1 MNLNRFPIPFLI
13 LAILGLLAG
22 LWAGLMRLGWQLP
35 TLTPSLAMLHGP
47 LMISGFLGTLIT
59 LERAVAMKQTWMY
72 LPPLLS
78 GLGWLLATIVP
89 DLPFGVIL
97 LTLASLG
104 GVAILTEIVRRENA
118 LHTMT
123 MLFGAAAW
131 FTGNLLWMFGWQMY
145 QVVFLWMAFLVLTI
159 AGERLELSRVLRP
172 TSFQQTLFSVITAI
186 FITGVAL
193 ALFNLQLGT
202 RLSGLGLLLLPL
214 WSLRN
219 DIAWFTGNLLWM
231 FGWQMYQVVFLW
243 MAFLVLTIAGERL
256 ELSRVLR
263 PTSFQQTL
271 FSVITAIFITGV
283 ALALFNLQLGTR
295 LSGLGLLLLPLWSLR
310 NDIAWR
316 NLRHKLPLTRYIA
329 WCLALGFVWLG
340 VGGGL
345 SLVFGAQV
353 AGPRYDAVLH
363 AVFVGFV
370 ISMIF
375 GHAPIIFPAILG
387 APINFQ
393 PAFYFH
399 LGLLHV
405 SLAIR
410 IFADYANL
418 HTLRMWGGLLN
429 ELAIFIFI
437 GMTVMSVRKSLSMK
451 G

>member
-104 GVAILTEIVRRENA
+104 GVAILTEIVRRETA
-118 LHTMT
+118 LHTVT
-123 MLFGAAAW
+123 MLFGAA
-131 FTGNLLWMFGWQMY
+131 
-145 QVVFLWMAFLVLTI
+145 
-159 AGERLELSRVLRP
+159 
-172 TSFQQTLFSVITAI
+172 
-186 FITGVAL
+186 
-193 ALFNLQLGT
+193 
-202 RLSGLGLLLLPL
+202 
-214 WSLRN
+214 
-219 DIAWFTGNLLWM
+219 AWFTGNLLWM

-387 APINFQ
+387 VPINFQ

-399 LGLLHV
+399 LGLLHA